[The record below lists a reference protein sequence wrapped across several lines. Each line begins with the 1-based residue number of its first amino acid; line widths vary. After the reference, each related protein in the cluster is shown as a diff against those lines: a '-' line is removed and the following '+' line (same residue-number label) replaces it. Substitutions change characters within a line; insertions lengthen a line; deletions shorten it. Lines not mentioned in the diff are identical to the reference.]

1 MAVLASCSSGSK
13 TSAQPDLAKYCA
25 AARNVSAVA
34 ARSPYLAAVLQETEP
49 TSSTVRAWTHAM
61 SDSVIKLAQVAPA
74 TLHADMQAIG
84 AALRKNPPDHK
95 QAAAEQARIDA
106 FTRAHCGAL

>member
-1 MAVLASCSSGSK
+1 
-13 TSAQPDLAKYCA
+13 
-25 AARNVSAVA
+25 
-34 ARSPYLAAVLQETEP
+34 
-49 TSSTVRAWTHAM
+49 M

-106 FTRAHCGAL
+106 FTRAHCGAA